1 MELWDA
7 YDENFN
13 IINGVT
19 LVSAEE
25 FKAFSKGSLA
35 TTRIQAFIE
44 ELKE

>member
-19 LVSAEE
+19 LVSAEK
-25 FKAFSKGSLA
+25 FKAFPSDSLA
-35 TTRIQAFIE
+35 TTRIFAFIE
-44 ELKE
+44 EMKA

>member
-25 FKAFSKGSLA
+25 FKAFSSDILA
-35 TTRIQAFIE
+35 TARIKVFIE

>member
-25 FKAFSKGSLA
+25 FKAYSKGSLEP
-35 TTRIQAFIE
+35 QEFW
-44 ELKE
+44 LLSKN